1 MKRSMKKLALGLLVG
16 VLSIT
21 GCMPAFAGTWKSD
34 SNGWWYQKD
43 DGTWYNNGWQW
54 VDGNNDGVSQCYY
67 FTNSGY
73 ILTNTTTPD
82 GYQVNADG
90 AWIENN
96 VVKTQGTAS
105 EQTNTSQKVLHYT
118 YKTDFV
124 KHKFADLLNNDEE
137 NMFRVMG
144 QRPAASDF
152 FGTKMYLFVNDE
164 ISFWCY
170 TLNGKVVKIEGI
182 KFWLLNIPDYTT
194 YSLEQVDKAM
204 GGGGFYDSNGNVV
217 WKISDEYPL
226 YAMLERDRTTG
237 QFDHASLFY
246 YDANNNYLNP

>member
-137 NMFRVMG
+137 NLFRVMG
-144 QRPAASDF
+144 QRPEADDY

-170 TLNGKVVKIEGI
+170 TLNGKVLKIEGI

-246 YDANNNYLNP
+246 YDANNN

>member
-16 VLSIT
+16 ALSVA

-54 VDGNNDGVSQCYY
+54 VDGNNDGVSECYY
-67 FTNSGY
+67 FTNNGY

-82 GYQVNADG
+82 GYQVNAEG

-105 EQTNTSQKVLHYT
+105 EKTNTPQQVLHYT

-137 NMFRVMG
+137 NLFRVMG
-144 QRPAASDF
+144 QRPEADDY

-170 TLNGKVVKIEGI
+170 TLNGKVLKIEGI

-204 GGGGFYDSNGNVV
+204 GGGGFYDNNGNVV

-246 YDANNNYLNP
+246 YDANNN